1 MTWDL
6 IASWWMHRRGKLKA
20 SWGRLLGLGILT
32 LEGERDQFEAQLRSS
47 IARRTTARAPASV
60 TGEV

>member
-1 MTWDL
+1 MNWDL

-32 LEGERDQFEAQLRSS
+32 LEGERDQFEAKLRSS
-47 IARRTTARAPASV
+47 ITRGIAARIPSSP
-60 TGEV
+60 TGQI